1 MDLSGLGKLL
11 LVLAGVLAVLGLLLV
26 LVGRG
31 LIPHPGLPGD
41 FSFGGR
47 TWRVYVP
54 LGTSI
59 VLSVLLTIG
68 LNLFF
73 RR

>member
-1 MDLSGLGKLL
+1 MDISGLGKLL

-26 LVGRG
+26 LAGRG
-31 LIPHPGLPGD
+31 LIPHLPGD

-59 VLSVLLTIG
+59 LVSILLTIA

>member
-1 MDLSGLGKLL
+1 VDLSGLGKLL
-11 LVLAGVLAVLGLLLV
+11 LVVGLAIAAVGGLLFLAGKGIL
-26 LVGRG
+26 
-31 LIPHPGLPGD
+31 PKLPGD
-41 FSFGGR
+41 FSFGRGGV
-47 TWRVYVP
+47 RVFVP

-59 VLSVLLTIG
+59 LVSIVLTLV

>member
-1 MDLSGLGKLL
+1 MDFSGLGKLL
-11 LVLAGVLAVLGLLLV
+11 LVLAGILAAVGLLL
-26 LVGRG
+26 LLAGRG
-31 LIPHPGLPGD
+31 LIPRLPGD

-47 TWRVYVP
+47 AWRVYVP

-59 VLSVLLTIG
+59 LVSILLTLL

>member
-31 LIPHPGLPGD
+31 LVPHLPGY
-41 FSFGGR
+41 FSYGGR
-47 TWRVYVP
+47 TWRVSVP

>member
-11 LVLAGVLAVLGLLLV
+11 LVLAGVLAVL
-26 LVGRG
+26 
-31 LIPHPGLPGD
+31 
-41 FSFGGR
+41 
-47 TWRVYVP
+47 
-54 LGTSI
+54 
-59 VLSVLLTIG
+59 SVLLTIG

>member
-1 MDLSGLGKLL
+1 

-31 LIPHPGLPGD
+31 LIPHLPGD
-41 FSFGGR
+41 FSLGGR
-47 TWRVYVP
+47 TWRVLVP

-59 VLSVLLTIG
+59 LLSVLLTVG

>member
-11 LVLAGVLAVLGLLLV
+11 LVLAAVLAMLGLLLV
-26 LVGRG
+26 LAGRG
-31 LIPHPGLPGD
+31 LIPHLPGD

-47 TWRVYVP
+47 TWRVSVP
-54 LGTSI
+54 LGASI
-59 VLSVLLTIG
+59 VLSVLLTMG

-73 RR
+73 PR

>member
-11 LVLAGVLAVLGLLLV
+11 LVLAGVLAMLGLLLA
-26 LVGRG
+26 
-31 LIPHPGLPGD
+31 
-41 FSFGGR
+41 
-47 TWRVYVP
+47 
-54 LGTSI
+54 LGASI